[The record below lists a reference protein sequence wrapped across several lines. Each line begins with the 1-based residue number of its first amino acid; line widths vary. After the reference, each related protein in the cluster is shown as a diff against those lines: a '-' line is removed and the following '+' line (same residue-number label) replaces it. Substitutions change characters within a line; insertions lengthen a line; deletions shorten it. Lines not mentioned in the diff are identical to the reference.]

1 MYILLEACQHPGI
14 LRVLY
19 FATLL
24 LDIVFVLVPIGL
36 IVMLMIDF
44 SKAVV
49 SGDEKASKS
58 TKLVG
63 KRILY
68 AILIFFVP

>member
-19 FATLL
+19 FVTLL

-36 IVMLMIDF
+36 IVMLLIDF
-44 SKAVV
+44 SKVV
-49 SGDEKASKS
+49 ISGDEKASKS

-68 AILIFFVP
+68 VPLCRKI